1 MSNSI
6 TFEEILVSQ
15 TFEIEGNEVRQI
27 FSFNKRNKAVKYMRD
42 HRYLLYDKFEQKI
55 RELSLSIEGII
66 TFTGRKN
73 EEDRVTLV
81 YEIIQ
86 NERFDA
92 SSLVPINY
100 KLADFTPP
108 SAGCPWCKHKR
119 PQVLGEG
126 RDSGQTVYEDAENAL
141 FFFCEAKQKTLSH
154 ELKNCKYFKQKRLF
168 KT

>member
-1 MSNSI
+1 
-6 TFEEILVSQ
+6 
-15 TFEIEGNEVRQI
+15 
-27 FSFNKRNKAVKYMRD
+27 MRD
-42 HRYLLYDKFEQKI
+42 YRYLLYDKFEARI
-55 RELSLSIEGII
+55 REMALSIEGVLE
-66 TFTGRKN
+66 FKERKD
-73 EEDRVTLV
+73 EENCITLV

-119 PQVLGEG
+119 PQVLGEDG
-126 RDSGQTVYEDAENAL
+126 TSGKGIHKDAEESL

-154 ELKNCKYFKQKRLF
+154 ELKNCKFFKQKRLF